1 MVGQLITLPLR
12 VGVRSTQ
19 LALRATEA
27 LAWRAASIASQA
39 ARALVPGRGLSEAT
53 PSGTSE
59 VAAPREVS
67 DEAVDARSRRERTER
82 EPTAEPAQPPG
93 APAAAER
100 QLHVSEQ
107 PVVVGELAEPGAE
120 DGAGPEVT
128 VIEPW
133 EGYARMT
140 AKQVI
145 ARVRR
150 ATPAELAG
158 VSLYEGANRGRQTV
172 LAAVERELKTTTGR
186 ARQTRKER
194 TNA

>member
-1 MVGQLITLPLR
+1 
-12 VGVRSTQ
+12 
-19 LALRATEA
+19 
-27 LAWRAASIASQA
+27 
-39 ARALVPGRGLSEAT
+39 
-53 PSGTSE
+53 
-59 VAAPREVS
+59 
-67 DEAVDARSRRERTER
+67 
-82 EPTAEPAQPPG
+82 
-93 APAAAER
+93 
-100 QLHVSEQ
+100 VSEQ